1 MKFFVKN
8 KIFTL
13 RGGSHVLDE
22 QGNNAYYVQGK
33 YFTVTNKKFIRDM
46 QGNNL
51 YMVRNKYW
59 HFIRRS
65 IYIYEYKDGKY
76 VKVCRIF
83 APFFTKWKIKNYND
97 NNIEIEGGFLS
108 AIGGILLKDNGKE
121 LGKYASSFDLA
132 SVFVRDAYV
141 VDVYE
146 PEYAAFLVA
155 AAIGLDNI
163 RDGNDRR

>member
-1 MKFFVKN
+1 MNFFIKN

-13 RGGSHVLDE
+13 RGSSYVLDE
-22 QGNNAYYVQGK
+22 KGNNAYEVKGK
-33 YFTVTNKKFIRDM
+33 YFSITNKKFIRDM

-59 HFIRRS
+59 RFLRRS

-76 VKVCRIF
+76 EKLCRIF
-83 APFFTKWKIKNYND
+83 APLFTKWKIKNYGENKF
-97 NNIEIEGGFLS
+97 EIEGGFLS
-108 AIGGILLKDNGKE
+108 AIGGILLKDGEKQ
-121 LGKYASSFDLA
+121 LGKYATSFDLA
-132 SVFVRDAYV
+132 SIFVRDAYV

-146 PEYAAFLVA
+146 PKYAALLVS

-163 RDGNDRR
+163 RDGNDIR

>member
-8 KIFTL
+8 KVFTL
-13 RGGSHVLDE
+13 RGSSYVLDE
-22 QGNNAYYVQGK
+22 QGNNAYEVKGK
-33 YFTVTNKKFIRDM
+33 YFTFTNKKFIRDM

-76 VKVCRIF
+76 EKMCRIF
-83 APFFTKWKIKNYND
+83 APWFTKWKIKNYGDHNFD
-97 NNIEIEGGFLS
+97 IEGGFLS
-108 AIGGILLKDNGKE
+108 AIGGILLKDGE
-121 LGKYASSFDLA
+121 TQLGKYASSFDLA
-132 SVFVRDAYV
+132 SIFIRDAYV
-141 VDVYE
+141 VDVFE
-146 PEYAAFLVA
+146 PNYAAFLVSA
-155 AAIGLDNI
+155 AVGLDNI